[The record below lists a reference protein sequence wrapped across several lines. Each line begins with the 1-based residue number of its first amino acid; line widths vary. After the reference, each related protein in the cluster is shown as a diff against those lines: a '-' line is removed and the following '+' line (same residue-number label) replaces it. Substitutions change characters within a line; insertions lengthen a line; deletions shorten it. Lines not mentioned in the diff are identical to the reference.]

1 MPHSDKQDDA
11 TSSDPGRRGAGG
23 SDRRTSRT
31 RSGPRRRDSGSA
43 RPPVAPGL
51 LVLDKPSGMT
61 SMTAVAIVRRRVGA
75 KAGHAGTL
83 DPLATGVL
91 VIAVGAATRSLDQF
105 MRTRKGYR
113 TEIDLS
119 AFTATDDREADPEPV
134 SVPTPPTRDEI
145 AAMLASRFTGEFLQ
159 TPPAFS
165 AKKVDGKR
173 AYKTARSGGDP
184 KLEPR
189 PVRVHT
195 IELEAYEWPIATV
208 SVTCDKGFYVRS
220 LARELGRALGTG
232 GHCASIRRTA
242 VGPFTLEESVTID
255 DLPDPLPA
263 DRLIPLAEAMARLGS
278 DQAGASSTE

>member
-1 MPHSDKQDDA
+1 MPHSDKQDDPSKS
-11 TSSDPGRRGAGG
+11 TGDRDGSGETGRRP
-23 SDRRTSRT
+23 SRT
-31 RSGPRRRDSGSA
+31 RSGHGRRRIPQRDA
-43 RPPVAPGL
+43 PVPPGL
-51 LVLDKPSGMT
+51 LILDKPSGLT

-91 VIAVGAATRSLDQF
+91 VIAVGAATRSLDAF

-119 AFTATDDREADPEPV
+119 AFTATDDREAEPEPV
-134 SVPTPPTRDEI
+134 QVALPPTREQI
-145 AAMLASRFTGEFLQ
+145 ATMLAERFTGEFLQ
-159 TPPAFS
+159 RPPAFS

-189 PVRVHT
+189 PVRVHA
-195 IELEAYEWPIATV
+195 IELESYDWPIATV
-208 SVTCDKGFYVRS
+208 AITCDKGFYVRS
-220 LARELGRALGTG
+220 LARELGTALGTG

-242 VGPFTLEESVTID
+242 VGPFTLDDAVALD
-255 DLPDPLPA
+255 DLPDPLPPE
-263 DRLIPLAEAMARLGS
+263 RLMPLDVAMTRLAA
-278 DQAGASSTE
+278 DQADASD

>member
-1 MPHSDKQDDA
+1 MPHSDKQDNA
-11 TSSDPGRRGAGG
+11 RSPESTPPGSGPTGRRP
-23 SDRRTSRT
+23 SRT
-31 RSGPRRRDSGSA
+31 RSGTGRRRIAQRDT
-43 RPPVAPGL
+43 PIPPGL
-51 LVLDKPSGMT
+51 LVLDKPSGLT

-119 AFTATDDREADPEPV
+119 AFTATDDREAEPEPV
-134 SVPTPPTRDEI
+134 SVATPPTRDDI
-145 AAMLASRFTGEFLQ
+145 AAVLAARFTGEFLQ

-173 AYKTARSGGDP
+173 AYKTARAGGDP

-189 PVRVHT
+189 PVTVHS
-195 IELEAYEWPIATV
+195 IELEAYDWPIATV
-208 SVTCDKGFYVRS
+208 ALTCDKGFYVRS
-220 LARELGRALGTG
+220 LARELGGALGTG

-242 VGPFTLEESVTID
+242 VGPFTLDDSIGLD
-255 DLPDPLPA
+255 DLPDPLPP
-263 DRLIPLAEAMARLGS
+263 DRLIPLEAALTRIASDQSEGS
-278 DQAGASSTE
+278 D

>member
-11 TSSDPGRRGAGG
+11 RLPDPTPRG
-23 SDRRTSRT
+23 SDGSGRRTSRT
-31 RSGPRRRDSGSA
+31 RSGPRRRDAGGA
-43 RPPVAPGL
+43 QAPVAPGL

-91 VIAVGAATRSLDQF
+91 VIAVGPATRSLDQF

-134 SVPTPPTRDEI
+134 PVTTPPTRDEI

-184 KLEPR
+184 KLAPR

-208 SVTCDKGFYVRS
+208 AVTCDKGFYVRS

-242 VGPFTLEESVTID
+242 VGPFTIDESTTID

-278 DQAGASSTE
+278 DQADASPGN